1 MVFAISSAPTGDRAP
16 EIHCKRIEAKDT
28 LTLRQSVLW
37 PDKNLAF
44 VQLLED
50 DTGIHLGAFLMTEA
64 PVAIISL
71 FTENIPHDTEIP
83 PGLHMG
89 RTVRFRK
96 FACDTKYQHKGIG
109 SQLLE
114 YAVSFA
120 RSHMSGALLWC
131 DARTTTLVWY
141 QKRGFKEFGE
151 RFYKGPVEYVR
162 VRREL

>member
-1 MVFAISSAPTGDRAP
+1 MISLYLTADEAF

-28 LTLRQSVLW
+28 LDLRHSVLW
-37 PDKNLAF
+37 PDKDLAF
-44 VQLLED
+44 VQLPED
-50 DTGIHLGAFLMTEA
+50 DSGTHLGAFLMSEDL
-64 PVAIISL
+64 VAIISL
-71 FTENIPHDTEIP
+71 FSEDVPHVT
-83 PGLHMG
+83 GTHMG

-96 FACDTKYQHKGIG
+96 FACNAKHRYQGIG

-120 RSHMSGALLWC
+120 RSHMNGTLLWC

-141 QKRGFKEFGE
+141 QKRGFEEFGE
-151 RFYKGPVEYVR
+151 RFYKGPIEYIR